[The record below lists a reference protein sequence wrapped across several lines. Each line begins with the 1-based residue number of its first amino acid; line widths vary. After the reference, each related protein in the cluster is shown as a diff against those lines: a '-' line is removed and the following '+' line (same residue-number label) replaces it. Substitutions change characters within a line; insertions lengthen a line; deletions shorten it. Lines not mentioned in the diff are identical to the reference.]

1 MLESICE
8 GGSIS
13 LERIVEGSSLSI
25 EGVSEG
31 LSCVSEGSV
40 LSGLHIA
47 NNNFHVG
54 KSFINA
60 SFECISLCNDSSLN
74 CSGSLLINSIGELFL
89 ESSACSL
96 SLSTEVS
103 DIMKEF
109 IDSFADSAKGSCVSL
124 LESIV
129 EFVKELM

>member
-1 MLESICE
+1 M
-8 GGSIS
+8 
-13 LERIVEGSSLSI
+13 ERIVEGSSLSI

-31 LSCVSEGSV
+31 LSCISEGSV

-60 SFECISLCNDSSLN
+60 SLECISLCNDSSLN
-74 CSGSLLINSIGELFL
+74 CSGSLLINSVRELFL

-109 IDSFADSAKGSCVSL
+109 IDSFADSAKGSCVSF
-124 LESIV
+124 LESVV

>member
-1 MLESICE
+1 MLESICK

-47 NNNFHVG
+47 NNNLHVG
-54 KSFINA
+54 
-60 SFECISLCNDSSLN
+60 
-74 CSGSLLINSIGELFL
+74 
-89 ESSACSL
+89 
-96 SLSTEVS
+96 
-103 DIMKEF
+103 
-109 IDSFADSAKGSCVSL
+109 
-124 LESIV
+124 
-129 EFVKELM
+129 